1 MPRPPVYG
9 FPLGHNAT
17 LGAHNGFLW
26 WYNFHYSLPR
36 GAIIPQ
42 SHLSRLL
49 LEVDLPAVRVE
60 AVAEGVERQD
70 QVETRTDKCLKW

>member
-1 MPRPPVYG
+1 MGKGGTQDV
-9 FPLGHNAT
+9 LI
-17 LGAHNGFLW
+17 FLRSP
-26 WYNFHYSLPR
+26 YH
-36 GAIIPQ
+36 Q